1 MWDANLNPSVRRV
14 QLPLLVLLT
23 AFVGAMWGLER
34 TTVPLIAKE
43 DFGITSPAITLSFI
57 VGFGLTKSFANV
69 FAGGLM
75 DRVGRRR
82 VLILGWVV
90 GLPVPLLI
98 IWAPDW
104 EWIVA
109 ANLLLGINQGLCW
122 TATILMMI
130 DMMSPKRRGLSV
142 GLNEFGGYSGVAVTT
157 FGTGFLAATFAPRP
171 QPFLL
176 GIGLAVIGL
185 LVSVV
190 LVRETIHHSR
200 EEAAQSLEGSGPG
213 SFWASFVASL
223 RDRTLFSCN
232 QAGLVTKINDA
243 TVWGLFPLFLT
254 AKGLDVVRIGVVAAI
269 YPQVWGAFQL
279 GTGFLSDRLGRKP
292 LIVVGMLLQGLAISL
307 VAWAEGFPIWIASAI
322 VLGTGTACV
331 YTTLTAA
338 VGDSSPPM
346 RRASAIGIFRWFRDS
361 GFVVGGLVAG
371 VVADAQGFQTA
382 FFGHRGHQLRL
393 RVPRECVDDRALGG
407 PCLCPER
414 TRLVL
419 TDSCAGPL
427 GLAGL
432 SKDNQRQVLT
442 RNYPYQAAWVQARY
456 HPRREPS

>member
-1 MWDANLNPSVRRV
+1 MRDVSLNPSVRRV

-69 FAGGLM
+69 FAGGIM

-82 VLILGWVV
+82 VLILGWTV
-90 GLPVPLLI
+90 GLPVPFLI
-98 IWAPDW
+98 IWAPQW

-109 ANLLLGINQGLCW
+109 ANLLLGLNQGLCW
-122 TATILMMI
+122 TATMLMMI
-130 DMMSPKRRGLSV
+130 DVMGPKRHGFSV

-171 QPFLL
+171 QPFFL
-176 GIGLAVIGL
+176 GIGLAAIGL
-185 LVSVV
+185 LVSAV

-200 EEAAQSLEGSGPG
+200 EEAAQNAEWIGPG
-213 SFWASFVASL
+213 SFWGSFFFSL
-223 RDRTLFSCN
+223 RDRTLLSCN

-243 TVWGLFPLFLT
+243 TVWGLFPLFLAT
-254 AKGLDVVRIGVVAAI
+254 AGLDVVKIGVVAAI

-279 GTGFLSDRLGRKP
+279 GTGVLSDRLGRKP
-292 LIVVGMLLQGLAISL
+292 LIVVGMLLQGLAILLAAS
-307 VAWAEGFPIWIASAI
+307 AEGFPVWVATAI
-322 VLGTGTACV
+322 LLGTGTACV
-331 YTTLTAA
+331 YPTLIAA

-346 RRASAIGIFRWFRDS
+346 RRASAIGIFRWFRDG

-371 VVADAQGFQTA
+371 VLADAQGFQTA
-382 FFGHRGHQLRL
+382 FLVIAGINFVSAFLVGALMTEPLRG
-393 RVPRECVDDRALGG
+393 RVFARGTP
-407 PCLCPER
+407 
-414 TRLVL
+414 
-419 TDSCAGPL
+419 DS
-427 GLAGL
+427 
-432 SKDNQRQVLT
+432 S
-442 RNYPYQAAWVQARY
+442 
-456 HPRREPS
+456 